1 MRLTERVYAIG
12 GGTLGLRLSSDYDC
26 NVFVLDGGTEKVMI
40 DAGSGI
46 EPLRLLRNLES
57 AGIPRGN
64 LSRVLLTHAHADHA
78 GGAGFWRQ
86 FGGIEVVAPA
96 RTADIVAAG
105 DEVAA
110 SLTDARE
117 AGVYPE
123 WYRLSPCPIDC
134 TLRPGE
140 TLCVGDLTLQP
151 IAAPGHSSDMV
162 CYYCPEL
169 FALFSADAV
178 FAGGRLAVI
187 ATADFSLDAYRDTI
201 ESLASLRV
209 EQLFPG
215 HGEPV
220 LRDGGA
226 AITEANQR
234 FREGLPLLSIV

>member
-12 GGTLGLRLSSDYDC
+12 GGKLGLHLSGDYDC
-26 NVFVLDGGTEKVMI
+26 NVYVLDGGTEKVMI

-46 EPLRLLRNLES
+46 EPLRLLRNLEA
-57 AGIPRGN
+57 AGIPRGS
-64 LSRVLLTHAHADHA
+64 LRRVLLTHAHADHA
-78 GGAGFWRQ
+78 GGAGFWSQ
-86 FGGIEVVAPA
+86 LGGIELTAPA
-96 RTADIVAAG
+96 GTTDIVAAG
-105 DEVAA
+105 DELAA
-110 SLTDARE
+110 SLTEARE

-140 TLCVGDLTLQP
+140 TLTVGDLTLHT
-151 IAAPGHSSDMV
+151 IAAPGHSADMV

-169 FALFSADAV
+169 LALFSADAV

-187 ATADFSLDAYRDTI
+187 ATADFSMDAYRDTI

-215 HGEPV
+215 HGEAV
-220 LRDGGA
+220 VSGGGA
-226 AITEANQR
+226 AITEANRR
-234 FREGLPLLSIV
+234 FREGIPPLSIV